1 MIFQTN
7 IKTMDFKKFIFL
19 LLITITF
26 NQSFGQRDQDD
37 ANFEIL
43 KNLELFEA
51 VYKNV
56 DLYYVDE
63 SNPGELMRTAIDAM
77 LAELDP
83 YTNYIPE
90 SKMEDY
96 KLMTTG
102 QYGGIGAVI
111 RLVGKNVAVVDP
123 YEGFPAHKAGLI
135 AGDEFIEIDG
145 KDVKGLSTSEISTKL
160 KGQPGKEISLKVKRG
175 ESIKSF
181 TFNREEVK
189 ISAVPYSGM
198 VSNKVGYIKLR
209 SFTKTAAKDV
219 LDAFRTLKSE
229 HQMEKLIFD
238 LRGNGGGL
246 LIQSAQIV
254 NYFVEKGSDIVSI
267 KGRISSDNKTYKA
280 KANPLDKK
288 IPIIVLID
296 GGSASASEIVSGS
309 LQDLD
314 RAVILGKTSFGK
326 GLVQRPMDLTY
337 NAKIKVTIAKYYTPS
352 GRCIQ
357 KLDYST
363 KKIGEKA
370 DEVDESTISSF
381 KTKNGRTVKD
391 GRGVEPDVTIEKKSF
406 SRLTGTL
413 VANDLIFNFAT
424 KYRVDNE
431 NIENA
436 IIFKLSEADYKAFTA
451 YVLSEEFDYTTA
463 SSEYMKRLKKIAKE
477 EGYYEDSK
485 NDYDELLEF
494 YKPSKERDLVKFK
507 TEISDLLEDEIV
519 GRYYYQT
526 GRIEHALLDDSYI
539 LEAIKI
545 LNDSKRYNQILGTQN

>member
-1 MIFQTN
+1 MIHSMKY
-7 IKTMDFKKFIFL
+7 IL
-19 LLITITF
+19 LLFVGLTVSL
-26 NQSFGQRDQDD
+26 SFAQTDEDNT
-37 ANFEIL
+37 NFEIL

-102 QYGGIGAVI
+102 QYGGIGAII
-111 RLVGKNVAVVDP
+111 RLIGDNVGIIDP

-135 AGDEFIEIDG
+135 AGDKFIEIDG
-145 KDVKGLSTSEISTKL
+145 KNVEDLSTSEVSTKL
-160 KGQPGKEISLKVKRG
+160 KGQPGKEITVKIKRG
-175 ESIKSF
+175 EVIKTF

-198 VSNKVGYIKLR
+198 VSDKIGYIKLN

-219 LDAFRTLKSE
+219 FDAFSTLKKD
-229 HQMEKLIFD
+229 HHMEQLIFD

-254 NYFVEKGSDIVSI
+254 NYFVDKGSDIVSI
-267 KGRISSDNKTYKA
+267 KGRISSDNKTYTA
-280 KANPLDKK
+280 KAHPLDNE
-288 IPIIVLID
+288 IPIVVLID

-314 RAVILGKTSFGK
+314 RAVIVGKTSFGK

-363 KKIGEKA
+363 KKLGEKA
-370 DEVDESTISSF
+370 GEVDESTISTF
-381 KTKNGRTVKD
+381 KTKNGRIVKD
-391 GRGVEPDVTIEKKSF
+391 GRGIEPDVTIEKKTF
-406 SRLTGTL
+406 SRLTATL
-413 VANDLIFNFAT
+413 VRNDLIFNFAT
-424 KYRVDNE
+424 DYRVKNE
-431 NIENA
+431 TI
-436 IIFKLSEADYKAFTA
+436 ADAKTYKFTDDEYTEFTN
-451 YVLSEEFDYTTA
+451 YVLNQEFDYTTA
-463 SSEYMKRLKKIAKE
+463 SGEYMKRLKEIAE
-477 EGYYEDSK
+477 DEGYYEDSK
-485 NDYDELLEF
+485 QDFNELLEF
-494 YKPSKERDLVKFK
+494 YKPSKERDLIKFK
-507 TEISDLLEDEIV
+507 DEIKSLLEDEII
-519 GRYYYQT
+519 GRYHYRT
-526 GRIEHALLDDSYI
+526 GRIQHALLDDSFI
-539 LEAIKI
+539 LEAIEI
-545 LNDSKRYNQILGTQN
+545 LNDSERYNQILGTQN

>member
-1 MIFQTN
+1 MIQSMKY
-7 IKTMDFKKFIFL
+7 IL
-19 LLITITF
+19 LLFGGLSVNLTF
-26 NQSFGQRDQDD
+26 AQTDADN

-111 RLVGKNVAVVDP
+111 RVLGDNVGVIDP

-145 KDVKGLSTSEISTKL
+145 KNVEGLSTSEVSTKL
-160 KGQPGKEISLKVKRG
+160 KGQPGKEITVKVKRG
-175 ESIKSF
+175 EAFKTF

-198 VSNKVGYIKLR
+198 VSDKVGYIKLN
-209 SFTKTAAKDV
+209 SFTQTAAKDV
-219 LDAFRTLKSE
+219 LDAFNNLKKE
-229 HQMEKLIFD
+229 HQMEQLIFD

-246 LIQSAQIV
+246 LVQSAQIV

-267 KGRISSDNKTYKA
+267 KGRISADNKTYTA
-280 KANPLDKK
+280 KANPVDNK
-288 IPIIVLID
+288 IPIVVLID

-357 KLDYST
+357 KLDYAT
-363 KKIGEKA
+363 KKIGEHA
-370 DEVDESTISSF
+370 DEIDESTISTF
-381 KTKNGRTVKD
+381 NTKNGRIVKD
-391 GRGVEPDVTIEKKSF
+391 GRGIEPDVTIEKKTF
-406 SRLTGTL
+406 SRLTATL
-413 VANDLIFNFAT
+413 VRNDLIFNFAT
-424 KYRVDNE
+424 DYHAKNE
-431 NIENA
+431 VASNPKTFQLTDED
-436 IIFKLSEADYKAFTA
+436 FSAFTT
-451 YVLSEEFDYTTA
+451 YVLNQEFEYTTA
-463 SSEYMKRLKKIAKE
+463 SSEYMKRLKEVAEE

-485 NDYDELLEF
+485 QDFDELLEF
-494 YKPSKERDLVKFK
+494 YKPSKERDLVKFED
-507 TEISDLLEDEIV
+507 EIRALLEDEII

-526 GRIEHALLDDSYI
+526 GRIQHALLDDSYI

-545 LNDSKRYNQILGTQN
+545 LNDSERYNQILGTQN

>member
-1 MIFQTN
+1 M
-7 IKTMDFKKFIFL
+7 MFKNQFFTKVL
-19 LLITITF
+19 LLCITIFTVSHL
-26 NQSFGQRDQDD
+26 NAQEKEDN

-111 RLVGKNVAVVDP
+111 RLVGDNVAVVDP

-145 KDVKGLSTSEISTKL
+145 KNVEGLSTSEISTKL
-160 KGQPGKEISLKVKRG
+160 KGQPGKEISVKVKRG
-175 ESIKSF
+175 TEIKSF

-198 VSNKVGYIKLR
+198 VSDKIGYIKLR

-219 LDAFRTLKSE
+219 LDAYNKLKKE
-229 HQMEKLIFD
+229 NQMEKLIFD

-254 NYFVEKGSDIVSI
+254 NYFVDKGSDIVSI
-267 KGRISSDNKTYKA
+267 KGRIAADSKTYTA
-280 KANPLDKK
+280 KANPLDNK
-288 IPIIVLID
+288 IPIVVLVD

-314 RAVILGKTSFGK
+314 RAVILGTTTFGK

-357 KLDYST
+357 KLDYSH

-370 DEVDESTISSF
+370 GEIDEATITTF

-391 GRGVEPDVTIEKKSF
+391 GRGVEPDVTVEEKSF
-406 SRLTGTL
+406 SRLTATL
-413 VANDLIFNFAT
+413 VANDIIFNYAT
-424 KYRVDNE
+424 KYRVE
-431 NIENA
+431 
-436 IIFKLSEADYKAFTA
+436 KLSINNAHDYKLNDTDYKLFTD
-451 YVLSEEFDYTTA
+451 YVLNQEFDYTTA
-463 SSEYMKRLKKIAKE
+463 SSEYMKRLKEVAE
-477 EGYYEDSK
+477 DEGYFDDSET
-485 NDYDELLEF
+485 NYNQLLEF

-507 TEISDLLEDEIV
+507 TEIIELLEDEII

-526 GRIEHALLDDSYI
+526 GRIEHALIDDSNI

-545 LNDSKRYNQILGTQN
+545 LNDSNRYNQILGTQK

>member
-1 MIFQTN
+1 MIHSMKY
-7 IKTMDFKKFIFL
+7 IL
-19 LLITITF
+19 LLFVGLTASL
-26 NQSFGQRDQDD
+26 SFAQTDEDNT
-37 ANFEIL
+37 NFEIL

-111 RLVGKNVAVVDP
+111 RLIGDNVGVVDP

-145 KDVKGLSTSEISTKL
+145 KNVEGLSTSEVSTKL
-160 KGQPGKEISLKVKRG
+160 KGQPGKEITVKIKRG
-175 ESIKSF
+175 EAIKTF

-198 VSNKVGYIKLR
+198 VSDKVGYIKLN

-219 LDAFRTLKSE
+219 FDAFTKLKKD
-229 HQMEKLIFD
+229 HHMEQLIFD

-246 LIQSAQIV
+246 LVQSAQIV
-254 NYFVEKGSDIVSI
+254 NYFVDKGSDIVSI
-267 KGRISSDNKTYKA
+267 KGRISSDNKTYTA
-280 KANPLDKK
+280 KANPLDNQ
-288 IPIIVLID
+288 IPIVVLID

-314 RAVILGKTSFGK
+314 RAVIVGKTSFGK

-363 KKIGEKA
+363 KKLGEKA
-370 DEVDESTISSF
+370 GEVDESTISTF

-391 GRGVEPDVTIEKKSF
+391 GRGVEPDVTIENKSF
-406 SRLTGTL
+406 SRLTATL
-413 VANDLIFNFAT
+413 VRNDLIFNFAT
-424 KYRVDNE
+424 DYRVKNE
-431 NIENA
+431 TVANAKSYKFTDAEYIE
-436 IIFKLSEADYKAFTA
+436 FTS
-451 YVLSEEFDYTTA
+451 YVLSQEFDYTTA
-463 SSEYMKRLKKIAKE
+463 SSEYMKRLKEVAE
-477 EGYYEDSK
+477 DEGYYEDSK
-485 NDYDELLEF
+485 QNFDELLEF
-494 YKPSKERDLVKFK
+494 YKPSKERDLIKFK
-507 TEISDLLEDEIV
+507 DEIKSLLEDEII
-519 GRYYYQT
+519 GRYHYQT
-526 GRIEHALLDDSYI
+526 GRIQHALLDDSYI

-545 LNDSKRYNQILGTQN
+545 LNDSERYHQILGTQN

>member
-1 MIFQTN
+1 MIHS
-7 IKTMDFKKFIFL
+7 IKYFL
-19 LLITITF
+19 LLFGGLSI
-26 NQSFGQRDQDD
+26 NLSFAQTD
-37 ANFEIL
+37 ADNTNFEIL

-111 RLVGKNVAVVDP
+111 RLLGDNVAIVDP

-145 KDVKGLSTSEISTKL
+145 KNVEGLSTSEVSTKL
-160 KGQPGKEISLKVKRG
+160 KGQPGKEITVTVKRG
-175 ESIKSF
+175 EAIKTF

-198 VSNKVGYIKLR
+198 VSSKVGYIKLS
-209 SFTKTAAKDV
+209 SFTQTAAKDV
-219 LDAFRTLKSE
+219 YDAFNNLKKN
-229 HQMEKLIFD
+229 HQMEQLIFD

-254 NYFVEKGSDIVSI
+254 NYFVDKGSDIVSI
-267 KGRISSDNKTYKA
+267 KGRISSDNKTYTA
-280 KANPLDKK
+280 KVNPLDNK
-288 IPIIVLID
+288 IPIVVLID

-363 KKIGEKA
+363 KKLGEKA
-370 DEVDESTISSF
+370 DKIDAATISTF
-381 KTKNGRTVKD
+381 KTKNGRKVKD
-391 GRGVEPDVTIEKKSF
+391 GRGVEPDVIIERKSL
-406 SRLTGTL
+406 SRLTATL
-413 VANDLIFNFAT
+413 MINDLIFNFST
-424 KYRVDNE
+424 DYRVKNE
-431 NIENA
+431 LASSAKTFRLTDAEYT
-436 IIFKLSEADYKAFTA
+436 EFTN
-451 YVLSEEFDYTTA
+451 YVLSQDFDYTTA
-463 SSEYMKRLKKIAKE
+463 SSEYMTRLKEVAKD

-485 NDYDELLEF
+485 QDFDELLEF
-494 YKPSKERDLVKFK
+494 YKPSKERDLMKFK
-507 TEISDLLEDEIV
+507 SEITALLEDEII
-519 GRYYYQT
+519 GRYYFQT
-526 GRIEHALLDDSYI
+526 GRIQHALLDDSYI

>member
-1 MIFQTN
+1 MIHSMKY
-7 IKTMDFKKFIFL
+7 IL
-19 LLITITF
+19 LL
-26 NQSFGQRDQDD
+26 FGVLALNISSAQTEEDN

-111 RLVGKNVAVVDP
+111 RLLGDNVAVVDP

-145 KDVKGLSTSEISTKL
+145 KNVEGLSTSEVSTKL
-160 KGQPGKEISLKVKRG
+160 KGQPGKEITVKVKRG
-175 ESIKSF
+175 EDFKTF

-198 VSNKVGYIKLR
+198 VSDKVGYIKLN
-209 SFTKTAAKDV
+209 SFTQTAAKDV
-219 LDAFRTLKSE
+219 LDAFNNLKKE
-229 HQMEKLIFD
+229 HQMEQLIFD

-254 NYFVEKGSDIVSI
+254 NYFVDKGSDIVSI
-267 KGRISSDNKTYKA
+267 KGRVSADNKTYTA
-280 KANPLDKK
+280 KANPVDNN
-288 IPIIVLID
+288 IPIVVLID

-314 RAVILGKTSFGK
+314 RAVIVGKTSFGK

-357 KLDYST
+357 KLDYAT
-363 KKIGEKA
+363 KKLGEHA
-370 DEVDESTISSF
+370 DEIDESTISTF

-391 GRGVEPDVTIEKKSF
+391 GRGVEPDVTIEKKTF
-406 SRLTGTL
+406 SRLTATL
-413 VANDLIFNFAT
+413 VRNDLIFNFAT
-424 KYRVDNE
+424 DYRVKNE
-431 NIENA
+431 NA
-436 IIFKLSEADYKAFTA
+436 SSAKAFRLTDKEYTA
-451 YVLSEEFDYTTA
+451 FTTYVLSQEFDYTTA
-463 SSEYMKRLKKIAKE
+463 SGEYMKRLKEVAE
-477 EGYYEDSK
+477 DEGYYKDSK
-485 NDYDELLEF
+485 QDFDELLEF
-494 YKPSKERDLVKFK
+494 YKPSKERDLMKFK
-507 TEISDLLEDEIV
+507 DEIKALLEDEII
-519 GRYYYQT
+519 GRYYFQT

-545 LNDSKRYNQILGTQN
+545 LNDSERYNQILGTQK